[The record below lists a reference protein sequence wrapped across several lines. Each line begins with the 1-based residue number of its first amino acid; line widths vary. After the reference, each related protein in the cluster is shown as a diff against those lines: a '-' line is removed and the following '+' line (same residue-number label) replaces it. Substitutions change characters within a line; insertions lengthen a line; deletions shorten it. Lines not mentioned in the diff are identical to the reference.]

1 MLELLLNDFVIDEK
15 NSSNK
20 DVGMEVFIHVTL
32 DGIGLLDM
40 LIYVIMDKLYPVVIM
55 MIDLLGY

>member
-1 MLELLLNDFVIDEK
+1 MLELLLKDVVIDEK

-40 LIYVIMDKLYPVVIM
+40 LIYVIMDKLYPMVIM

>member
-1 MLELLLNDFVIDEK
+1 MLELLLKDVVIDEK
-15 NSSNK
+15 NSNK

-40 LIYVIMDKLYPVVIM
+40 LIYVIMDKLYPMVIM